1 MTLLR
6 FENMH
11 LAYGHTPLLNDAGL
25 TLEEGERVAIL
36 GRNGAGKSSL
46 MKLVSGEVQPDGGS
60 LWRKPGLK
68 IGVLPQVLPAADERK
83 VFDVVALGLAEAA
96 ALLAEFDKITQ
107 LPPDEI
113 DLDRMDKLQ
122 HQLDACNGWALTEKV
137 EQLMKRLHLNGDTK
151 MSELSGGWRKRVAL
165 AQALVSEPDLL
176 LLDEP
181 TNHLDIETIQWLEEQ
196 IKSFPGAVLLITHDR
211 SFMQNIATRMLEL
224 DLGEIISWEGR
235 YLEFLDFK
243 DHQLE
248 VEARH
253 QAAFD
258 KKLAQ
263 EEVWIRQG
271 IKARR
276 TRNEGRVRALQ
287 DLRKQRSE
295 RLQRQGKADIKLE
308 TADQSGKLVAELNN
322 ASFSYEGKPII
333 NNLTVRIQRGDK
345 IGLLGRNGAGKTTLL
360 KMLLGD
366 LQPQTG
372 DVKIGTKI
380 EVAYFDQ
387 LRGQLDPEKT
397 VLDNLAEGR
406 TSITINGRDKHVIG
420 YLQDFLFTPERA
432 RQPVRALSGGEQNR
446 LLLAKL
452 FAKPANLLVMDE
464 PTNDL
469 DLETLELLEEL
480 LLNFDGTL
488 LLVSHDRAFLDSV
501 VTGILA
507 FEGEGK
513 IKEYVGGYED
523 WLRQGGKF
531 PDLVAPSSLKA
542 SGKTAANT
550 LTAEETA
557 DQEALNKEANK
568 ETNKAAEAPKK
579 AAKKLSYK
587 LQREL
592 EMLPNEIEQLEK
604 AIANQE
610 GEIGDPDF
618 YQKEADQVTA
628 GLKKLEDLQ
637 RQLETKIERWAELE
651 AETEA

>member
-6 FENMH
+6 FENLH
-11 LAYGHTPLLNDAGL
+11 LAFGQTPLLNDATL
-25 TLEEGERVAIL
+25 TLEEGERVALL

-46 MKLVSGEVQPDGGS
+46 LKLVAGSIQPDAGS

-68 IGVLPQVLPAADERK
+68 IGTLPQVLPAADERD
-83 VFDVVALGLAEAA
+83 VFEVVAEGLAEAGR
-96 ALLAEFDKITQ
+96 LLEEFHQITQ
-107 LPPDEI
+107 LPPEQAN
-113 DLDRMDKLQ
+113 LKRMDELQ
-122 HQLDACNGWALTEKV
+122 HELDACNGWALNQRV
-137 EQLMKRLHLNGDTK
+137 EQLLKRLHLAGSTK
-151 MSELSGGWRKRVAL
+151 MSSLSGGWRRRVAL

-211 SFMQNIATRMLEL
+211 TFMQNIATRMLEL
-224 DLGEIISWEGR
+224 DLGEIISWQGS
-235 YLEFLDFK
+235 YLDFLDFK
-243 DHQLE
+243 AHQLE

-276 TRNEGRVRALQ
+276 TRNEGRVRALKE
-287 DLRKQRSE
+287 LRKQRSE
-295 RLQRQGKADIKLE
+295 RLQRQGKADIQLE
-308 TADQSGKLVAELNN
+308 TADQSGKLVVELEN
-322 ASFSYEGKPII
+322 ASFSYQGQPII
-333 NNLTVRIQRGDK
+333 RNLTTRIQRGDK

-366 LQPQTG
+366 LEPQEG
-372 DVKIGTKI
+372 RVQRGTKL

-387 LRGQLDPEKT
+387 LRGQLDPSKNL
-397 VLDNLAEGR
+397 LDNLAEGR
-406 TSITINGRDKHVIG
+406 TSVTINGRDKHVMG

-432 RQPVRALSGGEQNR
+432 RQPVSALSGGEQNR

-488 LLVSHDRAFLDSV
+488 LLVSHDRSFLDSV

-507 FEGEGK
+507 FEGPGEV
-513 IKEYVGGYED
+513 KEYVGGYQD
-523 WLRQGGKF
+523 WIRQGGRF
-531 PDLVAPSSLKA
+531 PSLL
-542 SGKTAANT
+542 STS
-550 LTAEETA
+550 
-557 DQEALNKEANK
+557 EAN
-568 ETNKAAEAPKK
+568 ERSNKPEPKPASK
-579 AAKKLSYK
+579 TPAQPNPPARKLSYK

-592 EMLPNEIEQLEK
+592 DSLP
-604 AIANQE
+604 
-610 GEIGDPDF
+610 GEIDHLEQQLADLESQISQPDF
-618 YQKEADQVTA
+618 YQQEAVEVSQTLDQLSSVQ
-628 GLKKLEDLQ
+628 D
-637 RQLETKIERWAELE
+637 ELE
-651 AETEA
+651 AKMQRWMELEND

>member
-11 LAYGHTPLLNDAGL
+11 LAYGPTPLLNDAGL

-46 MKLVSGEVQPDGGS
+46 MKIVSGEIQPDSGS

-68 IGVLPQVLPAADERK
+68 IGILPQVLPAADNRD
-83 VFDVVALGLAEAA
+83 VFEVVALGLAEAGR
-96 ALLAEFDKITQ
+96 LLEEFHHLTNM
-107 LPPDEI
+107 PPDQV
-113 DLDRMDKLQ
+113 DLKRMDELQ
-122 HQLDACNGWALTEKV
+122 HKIDACNGWALSQKV
-137 EQLMKRLHLNGDTK
+137 EQLMKRLHLNGSSK
-151 MSELSGGWRKRVAL
+151 MSELSGGWRRRVAL

-211 SFMQNIATRMLEL
+211 AFMQNIATRMLEL

-235 YLEFLDFK
+235 YLDFLDFK
-243 DHQLE
+243 AHQLE

-276 TRNEGRVRALQ
+276 TRNEGRVRALKE
-287 DLRKQRSE
+287 LRKQRSE
-295 RLQRQGKADIKLE
+295 RLQRQGKADIQLE
-308 TADQSGKLVAELNN
+308 TADQSGKLVAELTN

-333 NNLTVRIQRGDK
+333 SKVTTRVQRGDK

-366 LQPQTG
+366 LQPQSG
-372 DVKIGTKI
+372 EVKIGTKI

-406 TSITINGRDKHVIG
+406 TSITINGREKHVIG
-420 YLQDFLFTPERA
+420 YLQDFLFSPERA

-501 VTGILA
+501 VTSILA

-513 IKEYVGGYED
+513 VKEYIGGYAD
-523 WLRQGGKF
+523 WLRQGGRF
-531 PDLVAPSSLKA
+531 PDLATPACLKT
-542 SGKTAANT
+542 SGKVASAT
-550 LTAEETA
+550 LSAEQAKPAKT
-557 DQEALNKEANK
+557 
-568 ETNKAAEAPKK
+568 PKK
-579 AAKKLSYK
+579 PAKKLSYK

-592 EMLPNEIEQLEK
+592 ESLPEEIEQLEK
-604 AIANQE
+604 EIAGQE
-610 GEIGDPDF
+610 GKIGDPDF
-618 YQKEADQVTA
+618 YQSASDVITA
-628 GLKKLEDLQ
+628 ELKKLEDLQ
-637 RQLETKIERWAELE
+637 HQLEVKIERWAELE

>member
-6 FENMH
+6 FENLH
-11 LAYGHTPLLNDAGL
+11 LAFSQTPLLNDATL
-25 TLEEGERVAIL
+25 ILEEGERVALL

-46 MKLVSGEVQPDGGS
+46 LKLVAGEIQPDGGS
-60 LWRKPGLK
+60 LWRKPSLK
-68 IGVLPQVLPAADERK
+68 IGTLPQVLPAADDRD
-83 VFDVVALGLAEAA
+83 VFEVVAEGLAEAGR
-96 ALLAEFDKITQ
+96 LLEEFHQITHQ
-107 LPPDEI
+107 PPDQV
-113 DLDRMDKLQ
+113 DLKRMDELQ
-122 HQLDACNGWALTEKV
+122 HELDACNGWALSQRV
-137 EQLMKRLHLNGDTK
+137 EQLLKRLHLEGETK
-151 MSELSGGWRKRVAL
+151 MSSLSGGWRRRVAL

-224 DLGEIISWEGR
+224 DLGEITSWEGR
-235 YLEFLDFK
+235 YLDFLDFK
-243 DHQLE
+243 AHQLE

-276 TRNEGRVRALQ
+276 TRNEGRVRALKE
-287 DLRKQRSE
+287 LRKQRSE
-295 RLQRQGKADIKLE
+295 RLKRQGKADIQLE
-308 TADQSGKLVAELNN
+308 TADQSGKLVVELEN
-322 ASFSYEGKPII
+322 ASFSYQGTPII
-333 NNLTVRIQRGDK
+333 SNLTTRIQRGDK

-366 LQPQTG
+366 LEPQEG
-372 DVKIGTKI
+372 HVKRGTKL

-387 LRGQLDPEKT
+387 LRGQLDPSKNL
-397 VLDNLAEGR
+397 LDNLAEGR
-406 TSITINGRDKHVIG
+406 TSVTINGRDKHVMG

-432 RQPVRALSGGEQNR
+432 RQPVSALSGGEQNR

-480 LLNFDGTL
+480 LLNYDGTL
-488 LLVSHDRAFLDSV
+488 LLVSHDRTFLDSV

-507 FEGEGK
+507 FEEPGVVR
-513 IKEYVGGYED
+513 EYVGGYQD
-523 WLRQGGKF
+523 WIRQGGRF
-531 PDLVAPSSLKA
+531 PSAEKAPARL
-542 SGKTAANT
+542 KTAGKVA
-550 LTAEETA
+550 A
-557 DQEALNKEANK
+557 QPEAARPEASK
-568 ETNKAAEAPKK
+568 PAR
-579 AAKKLSYK
+579 KLSYK

-592 EMLPNEIEQLEK
+592 ELLPVEIDKLESQ
-604 AIANQE
+604 IAELEAQ
-610 GEIGDPDF
+610 ISQPDF
-618 YQKEADQVTA
+618 YQQAADPIAETL
-628 GLKKLEDLQ
+628 GLMEKLQQDLEQKMQ
-637 RQLETKIERWAELE
+637 RWMELE
-651 AETEA
+651 SD

>member
-6 FENMH
+6 FENLH
-11 LAYGHTPLLNDAGL
+11 LAYGRTPLLNDASL

-46 MKLVSGEVQPDGGS
+46 MKLVAGEIQSDGGS
-60 LWRKPGLK
+60 LWRKPGMK
-68 IGVLPQVLPAADERK
+68 IGVLPQVLPAADDRD
-83 VFDVVALGLAEAA
+83 VFEVVALGLAEAGR
-96 ALLAEFDKITQ
+96 LLEEFHHITH
-107 LPPDEI
+107 LPPDQV
-113 DLDRMDKLQ
+113 DLQRMDELQ
-122 HQLDACNGWALTEKV
+122 HQLDACNGWALSQKV

-151 MSELSGGWRKRVAL
+151 MSELSGGWRRRVAL

-211 SFMQNIATRMLEL
+211 AFMQNIATRMMEL
-224 DLGEIISWEGR
+224 DLGEITSWEGR
-235 YLEFLDFK
+235 YLDFLDFK
-243 DHQLE
+243 AHQLE

-276 TRNEGRVRALQ
+276 TRNEGRVRALKE
-287 DLRKQRSE
+287 LRKQRSD
-295 RLQRQGKADIKLE
+295 RLQRQGKADIQLE
-308 TADQSGKLVAELNN
+308 AADQSGKLVAELTN
-322 ASFSYEGKPII
+322 ASFSFEGKPII
-333 NNLTVRIQRGDK
+333 KNLTTRIQRGDK

-360 KMLLGD
+360 RMLLGD
-366 LQPQTG
+366 LQPQEG
-372 DVKIGTKI
+372 QVKIGTKL

-406 TSITINGRDKHVIG
+406 TSVTINGRDKHVIG

-480 LLNFDGTL
+480 LLNYEGTL

-507 FEGEGK
+507 FEGDGYV
-513 IKEYVGGYED
+513 KEYVGGYED
-523 WLRQGGKF
+523 WIRQGGRF
-531 PDLVAPSSLKA
+531 PPLQAPGSLKT
-542 SGKTAANT
+542 SGKAAAN
-550 LTAEETA
+550 A
-557 DQEALNKEANK
+557 QPVS
-568 ETNKAAEAPKK
+568 APEPEVAKK
-579 AAKKLSYK
+579 PAKKLSYK

-592 EMLPNEIEQLEK
+592 EQLPAEIEQLES
-604 AIANQE
+604 AIAAQE
-610 GEIGDPDF
+610 DKIAAADF
-618 YQKEADQVTA
+618 YQQDASKVAAELQ
-628 GLKKLEDLQ
+628 KLEDLQ
-637 RQLETKIERWAELE
+637 HQLEQKMERWMELE
-651 AETEA
+651 AETQ

>member
-11 LAYGHTPLLNDAGL
+11 LAYGHTPLLNDANL

-46 MKLVSGEVQPDGGS
+46 MKLVAGEIQPAAGS

-68 IGVLPQVLPAADERK
+68 IGILPQVLPAADDRN
-83 VFDVVALGLAEAA
+83 VFDVVALGLAEAGR
-96 ALLAEFDKITQ
+96 LLEEFNQITN
-107 LPPDEI
+107 LPPEQI
-113 DLDRMDKLQ
+113 DLKRMDELQ
-122 HQLDACNGWALTEKV
+122 HQLDACNGWALSQNV
-137 EQLMKRLHLNGDTK
+137 EQLMKRLHLDGTTK
-151 MSELSGGWRKRVAL
+151 MSELSGGWRRRVAL

-196 IKSFPGAVLLITHDR
+196 INSFSGAVLLITHDR
-211 SFMQNIATRMLEL
+211 TFMQNIATRMLEL
-224 DLGEIISWEGR
+224 DLGEITSWEGT
-235 YLEFLDFK
+235 YLDFLDYK
-243 DHQLE
+243 AHQLE

-287 DLRKQRSE
+287 ALRKQRSE
-295 RLQRQGKADIKLE
+295 RFQRQGKADIQLE
-308 TADQSGKLVAELNN
+308 TADQSGKLVAELTN
-322 ASFSYEGKPII
+322 ASFGYEGKSII
-333 NNLTVRIQRGDK
+333 NNLSLRVQRGDK

-360 KMLLGD
+360 KMLLGN
-366 LQPQTG
+366 LQPQSG
-372 DVKIGTKI
+372 EVKIGTKI

-406 TSITINGRDKHVIG
+406 TSVTINGRDKHVIG

-432 RQPVRALSGGEQNR
+432 RQPVSALSGGEQNR

-480 LLNFDGTL
+480 LLNFEGTL

-501 VTGILA
+501 VTSILA

-513 IKEYVGGYED
+513 VKEYVGGYED
-523 WLRQGGKF
+523 WLSQGGKL
-531 PDLVAPSSLKA
+531 PDLIAPGSLKTA
-542 SGKTAANT
+542 SKTITASKPTEKAPAASKPT
-550 LTAEETA
+550 ET
-557 DQEALNKEANK
+557 
-568 ETNKAAEAPKK
+568 PKK
-579 AAKKLSYK
+579 PIKKLSYK
-587 LQREL
+587 QEREL
-592 EMLPNEIEQLEK
+592 ERLPAEIEQQEK
-604 AIANQE
+604 DIANQQ
-610 GEIGDPDF
+610 IKVSDPDF
-618 YQKEADQVTA
+618 YQQAAELVATE
-628 GLKKLEDLQ
+628 LKKLEDLQ
-637 RQLETKIERWAELE
+637 HQLEAKIERWAELE

>member
-46 MKLVSGEVQPDGGS
+46 MKIVSGEVQPDGGS

-83 VFDVVALGLAEAA
+83 VFDVIALGLAEAA

-107 LPPDEI
+107 LPPDQV
-113 DLDRMDKLQ
+113 DLERMDELQ
-122 HQLDACNGWALTEKV
+122 HQLDACNGWALNQTV
-137 EQLMKRLHLNGDTK
+137 EQLMKRLHLDGDTK

-211 SFMQNIATRMLEL
+211 TFMQNIATRMLEL

-235 YLEFLDFK
+235 YLDFLEFK
-243 DHQLE
+243 AHQLE

-258 KKLAQ
+258 KRLAQ

-276 TRNEGRVRALQ
+276 TRNEGRARALQ
-287 DLRKQRSE
+287 ELRKQRSE
-295 RLQRQGKADIKLE
+295 RLQRQGKADIQLE
-308 TADQSGKLVAELNN
+308 TADQSGKLVAELTH

-333 NNLTVRIQRGDK
+333 NNLTTRIQRGDK

-366 LQPQTG
+366 LQPQSG
-372 DVKIGTKI
+372 EVKIGTKI

-420 YLQDFLFTPERA
+420 YLQDFLFSPERA

-501 VTGILA
+501 VTSILA

-513 IKEYVGGYED
+513 VKEYIGGYED
-523 WLRQGGKF
+523 WIRQGGKF
-531 PDLVAPSSLKA
+531 PSLAAPGSLKTA
-542 SGKTAANT
+542 GKTAAT
-550 LTAEETA
+550 SPVAEEA
-557 DQEALNKEANK
+557 KP
-568 ETNKAAEAPKK
+568 AEAPKK
-579 AAKKLSYK
+579 PAKKLSYK

-592 EMLPNEIEQLEK
+592 EMLPEEIEQLESS
-604 AIANQE
+604 ILNQE
-610 GEIGDPDF
+610 GKIAEPNF
-618 YQKEADQVTA
+618 YQSAADVVA
-628 GLKKLEDLQ
+628 SELKKLEDLQ
-637 RQLETKIERWAELE
+637 HQLEEKIERWAELE

>member
-11 LAYGHTPLLNDAGL
+11 LAYGHTPLLNDANL

-46 MKLVSGEVQPDGGS
+46 MKLVAGDIQPAAGS

-68 IGVLPQVLPAADERK
+68 IGVLPQVLPAADDRN
-83 VFDVVALGLAEAA
+83 VFDVVALGLAEAGR
-96 ALLAEFDKITQ
+96 LLEEFNKITNM
-107 LPPDEI
+107 PPDQI
-113 DLDRMDKLQ
+113 DLKRMDELQ
-122 HQLDACNGWALTEKV
+122 HQLDACNGWALSQNV
-137 EQLMKRLHLNGDTK
+137 EQLMKRLHLDGTTK
-151 MSELSGGWRKRVAL
+151 MSELSGGWRRRVAL

-196 IKSFPGAVLLITHDR
+196 IKSFSGAVLLITHDR
-211 SFMQNIATRMLEL
+211 TFMQNIATRMLEL
-224 DLGEIISWEGR
+224 DLGEITSWEGN
-235 YLEFLDFK
+235 YLDFLDFK
-243 DHQLE
+243 AHQLE

-287 DLRKQRSE
+287 ELRKQRSE
-295 RLQRQGKADIKLE
+295 RFQRQGKADIQLE
-308 TADQSGKLVAELNN
+308 TADQSGKLVAELTN
-322 ASFSYEGKPII
+322 ASFSYAGKPIVK
-333 NNLTVRIQRGDK
+333 NLNLRVQRGDK

-366 LQPQTG
+366 LQPQEG
-372 DVKIGTKI
+372 EVKIGTKI

-406 TSITINGRDKHVIG
+406 TSVTINGRDKHVIG

-432 RQPVRALSGGEQNR
+432 RQPVSALSGGEQNR

-501 VTGILA
+501 VTSILA

-523 WLRQGGKF
+523 WLRQGGKL
-531 PDLVAPSSLKA
+531 PELIAPGSLKA
-542 SGKTAANT
+542 AGKKAADNT
-550 LTAEETA
+550 PTEE
-557 DQEALNKEANK
+557 EAPAVKK
-568 ETNKAAEAPKK
+568 PAEAPKK
-579 AAKKLSYK
+579 PAKKLSYK

-592 EMLPNEIEQLEK
+592 EMLPAEIEQQEK
-604 AIANQE
+604 DIASQE
-610 GEIGDPDF
+610 VKVSDPDF
-618 YQKEADQVTA
+618 YQQDADLVTA
-628 GLKKLEDLQ
+628 ELKKLEELQ
-637 RQLETKIERWAELE
+637 HQLEIKIERWAELE

>member
-1 MTLLR
+1 MTLIR
-6 FENMH
+6 FENLH
-11 LAYGHTPLLNDAGL
+11 LAYSQTPLLNDA
-25 TLEEGERVAIL
+25 TLIIEEGERMALL

-46 MKLVSGEVQPDGGS
+46 LKLVAGDIQPDGGS

-68 IGVLPQVLPAADERK
+68 IATLPQVLPAADDRG
-83 VFDVVALGLAEAA
+83 VFEVVAEGLAEAGR
-96 ALLAEFDKITQ
+96 LLEEFHHITH
-107 LPPDEI
+107 LPPDQV
-113 DLDRMDKLQ
+113 DLNRMDEL
-122 HQLDACNGWALTEKV
+122 HHELDACNGWALSQRV
-137 EQLMKRLHLNGDTK
+137 EQLLKRLHLNGETR
-151 MSELSGGWRKRVAL
+151 MAELSGGWRRRVAL

-211 SFMQNIATRMLEL
+211 TFMQNLATRMLEL

-235 YLEFLDFK
+235 YQDFLEFK
-243 DHQLE
+243 AHQLE

-276 TRNEGRVRALQ
+276 TRNEGRVRALKE
-287 DLRKQRSE
+287 LRKQRSE
-295 RLQRQGKADIKLE
+295 RLQRQGKADIQLE
-308 TADQSGKLVAELNN
+308 AADKSGKLVAELTHVSY
-322 ASFSYEGKPII
+322 SFDNKPVIK
-333 NNLTVRIQRGDK
+333 NLTTSIQRGDK
-345 IGLLGRNGAGKTTLL
+345 IGILGRNGAGKTTLL
-360 KMLLGD
+360 KLILGD
-366 LQPQTG
+366 LEPQEG
-372 DVKIGTKI
+372 KIKHGTKL

-387 LRGQLDPEKT
+387 LRGKLDPSKS

-406 TSITINGRDKHVIG
+406 TSVTINGRDKHVIG

-432 RQPVRALSGGEQNR
+432 RQPVSALSGGEQNR

-452 FAKPANLLVMDE
+452 FAQPANLLVMDE

-480 LLNFDGTL
+480 LLNYEGTL

-507 FEGEGK
+507 FEGEGLVR
-513 IKEYVGGYED
+513 EYVGGYQD
-523 WLRQGGKF
+523 WIRQGGRF
-531 PDLVAPSSLKA
+531 P
-542 SGKTAANT
+542 
-550 LTAEETA
+550 
-557 DQEALNKEANK
+557 ALD
-568 ETNKAAEAPKK
+568 TSAAEPTSNQGTSEPVPPTKPEAAKK
-579 AAKKLSYK
+579 TKKLSYK

-592 EMLPNEIEQLEK
+592 DLLPGEIEQLETQLAK
-604 AIANQE
+604 VQ
-610 GEIGDPDF
+610 GQIGDPAF
-618 YQKEADQVTA
+618 YQGSPDQIAATLQQA
-628 GLKKLEDLQ
+628 EEIQRKLDAKME
-637 RQLETKIERWAELE
+637 RWMELETED
-651 AETEA
+651 

>member
-6 FENMH
+6 FEHLH
-11 LAYGHTPLLNDAGL
+11 LAYGPTPLLNDANL
-25 TLEEGERVAIL
+25 TLEKGERVALL

-46 MKLVSGEVQPDGGS
+46 LKLVAGDIQPDGGE

-68 IGVLPQVLPAADERK
+68 IGVLPQVLPAADDRDVYE
-83 VFDVVALGLAEAA
+83 VVALGLAEAGR
-96 ALLAEFDKITQ
+96 LLEAFHHLTQ
-107 LPPDEI
+107 LPPDQV
-113 DLDRMDKLQ
+113 DLDKMDALQ
-122 HQLDACNGWALTEKV
+122 HQLDACDGWSLGQKV
-137 EQLMKRLHLNGDTK
+137 EQLLKRLHLDGSAK
-151 MSELSGGWRKRVAL
+151 MASLSGGWRRRVAL
-165 AQALVSEPDLL
+165 AQALISEPDLL

-196 IKSFPGAVLLITHDR
+196 IKAFNGAVLLITHDR
-211 SFMQNIATRMLEL
+211 AFMQNLATRMLEL
-224 DLGEIISWEGR
+224 DLGQIISWEGG
-235 YLEFLDFK
+235 YQDFLAYK
-243 DHQLE
+243 AHQLE

-287 DLRKQRSE
+287 ELRKERAA
-295 RLQRQGKADIKLE
+295 RLQRQGKADIQLE
-308 TADQSGKLVAELNN
+308 AAGQSGKLVVELKHV
-322 ASFSYEGKPII
+322 SHSYGDQPVIRD
-333 NNLTVRIQRGDK
+333 LSTRIQRGDK

-360 KMLLGD
+360 KILLGQ
-366 LQPQTG
+366 LTPEAG
-372 DVKIGTKI
+372 EVKLGTQL

-387 LRGQLDPEKT
+387 LRGQLDPSKT

-406 TSITINGRDKHVIG
+406 TSVTINGRDKHVIG
-420 YLQDFLFTPERA
+420 YLQDFLFTPDRA
-432 RQPVRALSGGEQNR
+432 RQPVSALSGGEQNR

-480 LLNFDGTL
+480 LLNYEGTL

-507 FEGEGK
+507 FEEQGR

-523 WLRQGGKF
+523 WIRQGGRF
-531 PDLVAPSSLKA
+531 PELRSSKSAAQISRLDEVSPPPLPIAA
-542 SGKTAANT
+542 SP
-550 LTAEETA
+550 
-557 DQEALNKEANK
+557 
-568 ETNKAAEAPKK
+568 APKAD
-579 AAKKLSYK
+579 AAPTKKLSYK

-592 EMLPNEIEQLEK
+592 DQLPAEIEALET
-604 AIANQE
+604 AIATQE
-610 GEIGDPDF
+610 AKISQADF
-618 YQKEADQVTA
+618 YQQSPEAVAQELA
-628 GLKKLEDLQ
+628 HLEALQ
-637 RQLETKIERWAELE
+637 AELE
-651 AETEA
+651 GKMERWLELEAL

>member
-11 LAYGHTPLLNDAGL
+11 LAYGHTPLLNDANL

-46 MKLVSGEVQPDGGS
+46 MKLVAGDIQPAAGS

-68 IGVLPQVLPAADERK
+68 IGILPQVLPAADDRH
-83 VFDVVALGLAEAA
+83 VFDVVALGLAEAGR
-96 ALLAEFDKITQ
+96 LLEEFNKITNM
-107 LPPDEI
+107 PPDQI
-113 DLDRMDKLQ
+113 DLKRMDELQ
-122 HQLDACNGWALTEKV
+122 HQLDACNGWALSQNV
-137 EQLMKRLHLNGDTK
+137 EQLMKRLHLDGTTK
-151 MSELSGGWRKRVAL
+151 MSELSGGWRRRVAL

-196 IKSFPGAVLLITHDR
+196 IKSFSGAVLLITHDR
-211 SFMQNIATRMLEL
+211 TFMQNIATRMLEL
-224 DLGEIISWEGR
+224 DLGEITSWEGN
-235 YLEFLDFK
+235 YLDFLDFK
-243 DHQLE
+243 AHQLE

-287 DLRKQRSE
+287 ELRKQRSE
-295 RLQRQGKADIKLE
+295 RFQRQGKADIQLE
-308 TADQSGKLVAELNN
+308 TADQSGKLVAELTN
-322 ASFSYEGKPII
+322 ASFSYAGKPIVK
-333 NNLTVRIQRGDK
+333 NLNLRVQRGDK

-366 LQPQTG
+366 LQPQEG
-372 DVKIGTKI
+372 EVKIGTKI

-406 TSITINGRDKHVIG
+406 TSVTINGRDKHVIG

-432 RQPVRALSGGEQNR
+432 RQPVSALSGGEQNR

-501 VTGILA
+501 VTSILA

-523 WLRQGGKF
+523 WLRQGGKL
-531 PDLVAPSSLKA
+531 PELIAPGSLKA
-542 SGKTAANT
+542 AGKKAADNT
-550 LTAEETA
+550 PTEEA
-557 DQEALNKEANK
+557 PAVKK
-568 ETNKAAEAPKK
+568 PAEAPKK
-579 AAKKLSYK
+579 PAKKLSYK

-592 EMLPNEIEQLEK
+592 EMLPAEIEQQEK
-604 AIANQE
+604 DIASQE
-610 GEIGDPDF
+610 VKVSDPDF
-618 YQKEADQVTA
+618 YQQDADLVTA
-628 GLKKLEDLQ
+628 ELKKLEELQ
-637 RQLETKIERWAELE
+637 HQLEIKIERWAELE